1 MISRRSILLGGPAAA
16 LLGTLGQ
23 AQSQRA
29 PQRVRYNVSS
39 AQGRAMLRIFAE
51 GVTAMKAL
59 PARDPRSWTFQWY
72 LHFALQPKQQ
82 SLDSIFP
89 DGVGEA
95 FEMASLM
102 WSTCQAHE
110 RQHVDYFL
118 PWHRQYVLQ
127 LEAIV
132 RTITG
137 RSEFTLPYWDYTS
150 ASSYAI
156 PEEFQSRNRTH
167 PIFASLFVPRR
178 NADGGRLRSANVNG
192 GEPINKYYRGRRNFL
207 VLPNLRQRNYSSFSE
222 QLDGQLHNQI
232 HQFVGDE
239 TNMGSVPS
247 AAGDPL
253 FWLHHCNIDRI
264 WFAWNAAGGRNPT
277 STGGVGWADTSFSF
291 VGAEGDRIDLPI
303 SSISNVEA
311 LPYRYDM
318 LPGAEASVS
327 AVASSTTP
335 ASNVL
340 MRSGR
345 ASQAVV
351 ASSADQPAAP
361 IELGWDPVR
370 SVLAPT
376 NAQNRLSAVAA
387 DITPASGN
395 LVLLLRDV
403 QAQVDPGTAYQ
414 VFLDLPAN
422 ASDEVQDQHY
432 VGLVVFF
439 GVRGGGVR
447 GADGGRDFEFD
458 ITDVVKSLGAKSALK
473 GETSVTIA
481 PVGAPVASSRP
492 VISGGIELQRR

>member
-1 MISRRSILLGGPAAA
+1 MISRRSVLLGGSAAA
-16 LLGTLGQ
+16 LLGAFGD

-29 PQRVRYNVSS
+29 LPWVRYNVAS
-39 AQGRAMLRIFAE
+39 AQGKAMLRIYAE

-72 LHFALQPKQQ
+72 LHFTLQSKQQ

-89 DGVGEA
+89 DGLGEA

-102 WSTCQAHE
+102 WSTCQAHD

-118 PWHRQYVLQ
+118 PWHRLYVLQ
-127 LEAIV
+127 FEAII

-137 RSEFTLPYWDYTS
+137 RNEFALPYWDYTS

-167 PIFASLFVPRR
+167 PIFASLFVRRR
-178 NADGGRLRSANVNG
+178 NSDGGRLRSANVNG

-207 VLPNLRQRNYSSFSE
+207 VLPNLQQNYSNFSE
-222 QLDGQLHNQI
+222 HLDGQLHNQV

-239 TNMGSVPS
+239 SNMGGVPS

-264 WFAWNAAGGRNPT
+264 WYAWNAAGGRNPS
-277 STGGVGWADTSFSF
+277 STRGVSWGDTSFSF
-291 VGAEGDRIDLPI
+291 VSAEGDRIDLPI
-303 SSISNVEA
+303 GSISNLET
-311 LPYRYDM
+311 LSYRYDAV
-318 LPGAEASVS
+318 PGLAASVS
-327 AVASSTTP
+327 TVASSTTP
-335 ASNVL
+335 ASRVL
-340 MRSGR
+340 LRSGR
-345 ASQAVV
+345 ASQAAV

-370 SVLAPT
+370 SILAPL
-376 NAQNRLSAVAA
+376 NAQTRLAAVAA
-387 DITPASGN
+387 DITSGAGN
-395 LVLLLRDV
+395 LVLRLRDV
-403 QAQVDPGTAYQ
+403 QAQTDPGTAYQ

-422 ASDEVQDQHY
+422 ASDELQDQHY

-439 GVRGGGVR
+439 GIRGGDARGV
-447 GADGGRDFEFD
+447 DDGRDFEFD
-458 ITDVVKSLGAKSALK
+458 ITDLVKTLGAKSALK
-473 GETSVTIA
+473 GETSITIA
-481 PVGAPVASSRP
+481 PVGAPIASARP